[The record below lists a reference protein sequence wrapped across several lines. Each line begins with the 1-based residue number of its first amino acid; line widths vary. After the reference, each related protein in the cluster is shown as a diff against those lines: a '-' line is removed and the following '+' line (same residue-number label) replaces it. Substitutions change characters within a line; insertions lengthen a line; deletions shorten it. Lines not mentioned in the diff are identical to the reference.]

1 MVQQIKTNQV
11 FSIAQAARG
20 SDTLARLSDLA
31 ADSARRLQAIAPLLP
46 PTLRGALRAG
56 PIEDGSWCLLVSSNA
71 VAAKLRQQLPA
82 LLAHLRSQGWEVT
95 AIRLKVSVPT

>member
-1 MVQQIKTNQV
+1 MAPQIKTNQV

-82 LLAHLRSQGWEVT
+82 LLAHLRSQRWEVT